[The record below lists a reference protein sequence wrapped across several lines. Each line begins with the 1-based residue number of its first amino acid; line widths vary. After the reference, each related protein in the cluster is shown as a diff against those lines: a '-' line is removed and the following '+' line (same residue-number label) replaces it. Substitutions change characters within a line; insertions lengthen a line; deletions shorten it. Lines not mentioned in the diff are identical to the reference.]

1 MLAAEIVFIVVG
13 VLILLLS
20 FSHDLSQVLLRQST
34 SHAFGLILDVL
45 GIMGVFAL
53 ILAG

>member
-1 MLAAEIVFIVVG
+1 MSTVEVVFLVVG
-13 VLILLLS
+13 ILILLIS
-20 FSHDLSQVLLRQST
+20 FSHDLSQVLIRQST

>member
-20 FSHDLSQVLLRQST
+20 FSHDLSQVLIRQSN
-34 SHAFGLILDVL
+34 SHAFGLILDVI